1 MRSVF
6 SPVQA
11 INELLMMPRLFFSFN
26 KWSTDDQTIL
36 APIYQCCLIRRST
49 LKRLLD
55 LTRGPRLSE
64 LLDMSLRNDVLYP
77 ILNAAHLKA
86 VDRRVYGVLDT
97 IEKCLENSDN
107 PSDVIIQE
115 DLKAWKL

>member
-1 MRSVF
+1 
-6 SPVQA
+6 
-11 INELLMMPRLFFSFN
+11 
-26 KWSTDDQTIL
+26 
-36 APIYQCCLIRRST
+36 
-49 LKRLLD
+49 
-55 LTRGPRLSE
+55 
-64 LLDMSLRNDVLYP
+64 MSLRNDVLYP

-97 IEKCLENSDN
+97 IETCLENSDN